1 MASLLLLPPLCRL
14 ISAPGVTENVRN
26 SEDCIWVTIMLS
38 SRLTNG
44 KPIKAC
50 SLQRWPSLQ
59 TSNVFDILQI
69 IFNNGSQQALHS
81 DFLFTS
87 LRIKP
92 TSYRKWTNNLCD
104 PLNWIHT
111 HPPVDIVVN
120 CAAGC
125 NCDLYFDIIDFSPA
139 PDPLFY
145 SHYASEHLLD
155 LIQRERFIL

>member
-1 MASLLLLPPLCRL
+1 MNHGFSPPPPPLCRL

-69 IFNNGSQQALHS
+69 IFNNGSQQALRS

-104 PLNWIHT
+104 PLNSLTPTLQLILSWIVQQGAIVIYILT
-111 HPPVDIVVN
+111 LSIFLQPPT
-120 CAAGC
+120 
-125 NCDLYFDIIDFSPA
+125 LFSIHIMRP
-139 PDPLFY
+139 
-145 SHYASEHLLD
+145 S
-155 LIQRERFIL
+155 IC

>member
-1 MASLLLLPPLCRL
+1 MASLLPPCRL
-14 ISAPGVTENVRN
+14 ISVPGVTENVRN
-26 SEDCIWVTIMLS
+26 SEDCIWVTIM
-38 SRLTNG
+38 LTNG

-59 TSNVFDILQI
+59 TSNVFNIFQL
-69 IFNNGSQQALHS
+69 IFNNGCQQWMLSTQISYSHPWGPSQRLS
-81 DFLFTS
+81 KNEIIS
-87 LRIKP
+87 
-92 TSYRKWTNNLCD
+92 D

-145 SHYASEHLLD
+145 SHYAPEHLLD
-155 LIQRERFIL
+155 LIQRERERFKL